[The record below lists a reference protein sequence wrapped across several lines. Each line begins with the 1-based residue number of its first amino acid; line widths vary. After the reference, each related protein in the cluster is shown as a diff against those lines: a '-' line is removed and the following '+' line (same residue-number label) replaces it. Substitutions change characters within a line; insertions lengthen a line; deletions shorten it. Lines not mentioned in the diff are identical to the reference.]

1 MEDLIRF
8 VPVAIVV
15 GIVILLFIMGYK
27 KAPADKAIVITG
39 MRKAP
44 KYLIGK
50 AGLRIPFLERADDL
64 YLKQVTVNVE
74 PKRIPTKDFINVDPC
89 AVFKVQIC
97 TKDKT
102 RLDRAAVN
110 FLNKSPKQIIID
122 IEDALAGNLRE
133 VVGTMLLV
141 ELIQEKDKFSEAL
154 VNAAGSD
161 MANLGLE
168 IVTCNITNIS
178 DENNAIIDLGAANL
192 AAIKREAQIN
202 EANAHRDV
210 EVAKAKADQESNEA
224 RIVSDTAIETQ
235 NQGFAVERAR
245 LKAVTE
251 KEEAIAEAQRQIEAE
266 KQRTSVEEATV
277 NADIRRAERQSEL
290 LEKEIL
296 NEEKRLDADVRKKA
310 DADRYQREQA
320 AGAAR
325 VEQEEQAKARR
336 IAQEEEAKGIEAMG
350 RARALAR
357 ELEGKAEATAI
368 LERAEA
374 MKQFGQAA
382 NLEMLIK
389 VLPDMAREIA
399 APLTAISDVKII
411 TGNADTVSGVSGQV
425 SNVMAQ
431 IFESTKL
438 ATGIDPAEV
447 VRAETFEGKVTKNI
461 NLTGIVPGTDVTI
474 DDVTVTAPIVEV
486 AEVESVVVEN
496 D

>member
-1 MEDLIRF
+1 MENFESLIIPG
-8 VPVAIVV
+8 VIILV
-15 GIVILLFIMGYK
+15 VILIIMMGYK

-39 MRKAP
+39 LRKAP

-50 AGLRIPFLERADDL
+50 AGLRVPFLERADDL
-64 YLKQVTVNVE
+64 YLKQVTVNVD
-74 PKRIPTKDFINVDPC
+74 PRRIPTKDFINVDPC

-110 FLNKSPKQIIID
+110 FLNKSPKQIITD
-122 IEDALAGNLRE
+122 IEDSLAGNLRE

-154 VNAAGSD
+154 VNAAGAD

-168 IVTCNITNIS
+168 IITCNITNIS
-178 DENNAIIDLGAANL
+178 DENGAIVDLGAANL

-202 EANAHRDV
+202 EANATRDV

-224 RIVSDTAIETQ
+224 RIASDVAIETQ

-251 KEEAIAEAQRQIEAE
+251 KEEAIAEAQRQIEDE
-266 KQRTSVEEATV
+266 KQRTSVEEASV

-296 NEEKRLDADVRKKA
+296 NEEKRLDADVKKKA
-310 DADRYQREQA
+310 DAERYQREQA
-320 AGAAR
+320 AAAAR
-325 VEQEEQAKARR
+325 IEREEKAKADRV
-336 IAQEEEAKGIEAMG
+336 AQEEEAKGIEAMG

-411 TGNADTVSGVSGQV
+411 TGDANTVSGVSGQV
-425 SNVMAQ
+425 SNVMARV
-431 IFESTKL
+431 FESTKL

-461 NLTGIVPGTDVTI
+461 NLTGIVPGTEVTV
-474 DDVTVTAPIVEV
+474 DDVTVTTP
-486 AEVESVVVEN
+486 SMEN
-496 D
+496 ETLDTDFIQGD